1 MGSPSLCYKKILRS
15 YIEWNSYLTKYQEQ
29 FSKDYLLS
37 LNEEELESLV
47 KKFNYYDDDINMIY
61 QAPLQKSGEA
71 LKNLAESLASSFA
84 IANENINNQFKQFGI
99 TGKTLYEVLSQ
110 IADKWV
116 DVSLAGYLEK
126 DDLSGPGTSEETDKP
141 NEKCDLEIFDENE
154 DSTIFPNSTITHDI
168 IKNKNGTITETASI
182 GDPIIIKADN
192 ADNEFIIF

>member
-1 MGSPSLCYKKILRS
+1 M
-15 YIEWNSYLTKYQEQ
+15 E
-29 FSKDYLLS
+29 
-37 LNEEELESLV
+37 
-47 KKFNYYDDDINMIY
+47 KFNYYDDDINMIY
-61 QAPLQKSGEA
+61 QATPQKSCEA
-71 LKNLAESLASSFA
+71 LKNLSESLSSSFA
-84 IANENINNQFKQFGI
+84 IANENINNQLKQFGI

-116 DVSLAGYLEK
+116 DVSLAGYTGK
-126 DDLSGPGTSEETDKP
+126 DDLSGPGTSEEIEKP

-182 GDPIIIKADN
+182 GDPIIIQAYN

>member
-1 MGSPSLCYKKILRS
+1 M
-15 YIEWNSYLTKYQEQ
+15 E
-29 FSKDYLLS
+29 
-37 LNEEELESLV
+37 
-47 KKFNYYDDDINMIY
+47 KFNYYDDDINMIY

-71 LKNLAESLASSFA
+71 LKNLSESLSSSFA
-84 IANENINNQFKQFGI
+84 IANENINNQLKQFGI

-154 DSTIFPNSTITHDI
+154 DSTIFSNSTITHDI

-182 GDPIIIKADN
+182 GDPIIIQADN

>member
-1 MGSPSLCYKKILRS
+1 M
-15 YIEWNSYLTKYQEQ
+15 E
-29 FSKDYLLS
+29 
-37 LNEEELESLV
+37 
-47 KKFNYYDDDINMIY
+47 KFNYYDDDINMIY

-71 LKNLAESLASSFA
+71 LKNLSESLSSSFA
-84 IANENINNQFKQFGI
+84 IANENINNQLKQFGI

-182 GDPIIIKADN
+182 GDPIIIQADN

>member
-1 MGSPSLCYKKILRS
+1 M
-15 YIEWNSYLTKYQEQ
+15 E
-29 FSKDYLLS
+29 
-37 LNEEELESLV
+37 
-47 KKFNYYDDDINMIY
+47 KFNYYDDDINMIY

-71 LKNLAESLASSFA
+71 LKNLSESLSSSFA
-84 IANENINNQFKQFGI
+84 IANENINNQLKQFGI

-154 DSTIFPNSTITHDI
+154 DSTIFSNSTITHGI

-182 GDPIIIKADN
+182 EDPIIIRADN
-192 ADNEFIIF
+192 TDNEFIIF

>member
-1 MGSPSLCYKKILRS
+1 M
-15 YIEWNSYLTKYQEQ
+15 E
-29 FSKDYLLS
+29 
-37 LNEEELESLV
+37 
-47 KKFNYYDDDINMIY
+47 KFNYYDDDINMIY

-71 LKNLAESLASSFA
+71 LKNLSESLSSSFA
-84 IANENINNQFKQFGI
+84 IANENINNQLKQFGI

-154 DSTIFPNSTITHDI
+154 DSIIFPYS
-168 IKNKNGTITETASI
+168 SI
-182 GDPIIIKADN
+182 EDPIIIRADN
-192 ADNEFIIF
+192 TDNEFIIF

>member
-1 MGSPSLCYKKILRS
+1 M
-15 YIEWNSYLTKYQEQ
+15 E
-29 FSKDYLLS
+29 
-37 LNEEELESLV
+37 
-47 KKFNYYDDDINMIY
+47 KFNYYDDYINMIY
-61 QAPLQKSGEA
+61 QATPQKSGEA
-71 LKNLAESLASSFA
+71 LKNLSESLSSSFA
-84 IANENINNQFKQFGI
+84 IANENINNQLKQFGI

-116 DVSLAGYLEK
+116 DVSLAGYTGK
-126 DDLSGPGTSEETDKP
+126 DDLNGPGTSEETDKP

-182 GDPIIIKADN
+182 GDPIIIQADN

>member
-1 MGSPSLCYKKILRS
+1 M
-15 YIEWNSYLTKYQEQ
+15 E
-29 FSKDYLLS
+29 
-37 LNEEELESLV
+37 
-47 KKFNYYDDDINMIY
+47 KFNYYDDDINMIY
-61 QAPLQKSGEA
+61 QATAQKSGEA
-71 LKNLAESLASSFA
+71 LKNLSESLSSSFA
-84 IANENINNQFKQFGI
+84 IANENINNQLKQFGI

-116 DVSLAGYLEK
+116 DVSLAGYTGK
-126 DDLSGPGTSEETDKP
+126 DDLSGPGTSEEIEKP

-182 GDPIIIKADN
+182 GDPIIIQADN

>member
-1 MGSPSLCYKKILRS
+1 M
-15 YIEWNSYLTKYQEQ
+15 E
-29 FSKDYLLS
+29 
-37 LNEEELESLV
+37 
-47 KKFNYYDDDINMIY
+47 KFNYYDDDINMIY

-71 LKNLAESLASSFA
+71 LKNLSESLSSSFA
-84 IANENINNQFKQFGI
+84 IANENINNQLKQFGI

-154 DSTIFPNSTITHDI
+154 DSTIFPYSSITHDI

-182 GDPIIIKADN
+182 GDPIIIQADN